1 MKLGIVIPCYNE
13 EETLP
18 ETTKRLQILLDK
30 MIAEGSIAKES
41 FVCYVDDGSSDNTW
55 ECIEYFQKD
64 STLFKGIKLSRNFG
78 HQNALIAGLMQLKNS
93 ADALISMDADLQD
106 DINLI
111 GEFVAKYK
119 EGYEI
124 VYGVREDR
132 STDTKLKR
140 NSATL
145 FYKFQH
151 FMGIE
156 TVHNHADYRLLSA
169 KALEALAAFK
179 EINLFLRGIVPML
192 GFRSCNVYY
201 TREER
206 FAGETK
212 YPFKKMIF
220 FALDGITSFSVKPL
234 RFITVVGFFLFLL
247 SLVGIAWV
255 IIEKFIL
262 GNAVQGWASTMV
274 SIYFIGGIQVM
285 SLGIIGEYIGRTF
298 QESKGR
304 PRYIIDKEI

>member
-13 EETLP
+13 EEVVF
-18 ETTKRLQILLDK
+18 ETSKRLQALLDG
-30 MIAEGSIAKES
+30 MVENGDISQES
-41 FVCYVDDGSSDNTW
+41 FICFVDDGSTDDTW
-55 ECIEYFQKD
+55 GKIEELQEKNAY
-64 STLFKGIKLSRNFG
+64 LKGIKLSRNFG
-78 HQNALIAGLMQLKNS
+78 HQNALIAGLMQLTND

-106 DINLI
+106 DISLI
-111 GEFVAKYK
+111 GEFIVKYK

-132 STDTKLKR
+132 SADTKLKR
-140 NSATL
+140 NSAAL
-145 FYKFQH
+145 FYRFQH

-156 TVHNHADYRLLSA
+156 TVQNHADYRLLSK
-169 KALEALAAFK
+169 KALEALAQFK

-192 GFRSCNVYY
+192 GFRSCNMYY
-201 TREER
+201 ARAER

-212 YPFKKMIF
+212 YPFKKMVF

-234 RFITVVGFFLFLL
+234 RLITVVGFLLFLL
-247 SLVGIAWV
+247 SLIGIAWV
-255 IIEKFIL
+255 VVEKFIL

>member
-30 MIAEGSIAKES
+30 MIEEGSIAKES
-41 FVCYVDDGSSDNTW
+41 FVCYVDDGSSDKTW
-55 ECIEYFQKD
+55 ECIERFQKD

-78 HQNALIAGLMQLKNS
+78 HQNALIAGLMQLKNN

-106 DINLI
+106 DITLVKA
-111 GEFVAKYK
+111 FVNKFK
-119 EGYEI
+119 EGYEV

-132 STDTKLKR
+132 TTDTKIKR

-151 FMGIE
+151 LLGIE
-156 TVHNHADYRLLSA
+156 TVQNHADYRLLSK
-169 KALEALAAFK
+169 KALDALAAFK

-192 GFRSCNVYY
+192 GFRSTNVYY

-212 YPFKKMIF
+212 YPFNKMVL
-220 FALDGITSFSVKPL
+220 FALDGIASFSVRPL
-234 RFITVVGFFLFLL
+234 RIITGVGFFLFLL
-247 SLVGIAWV
+247 ALVGIVWV
-255 IIEKFIL
+255 GVEKFIL

-285 SLGIIGEYIGRTF
+285 SLGIIGEYVGRTF